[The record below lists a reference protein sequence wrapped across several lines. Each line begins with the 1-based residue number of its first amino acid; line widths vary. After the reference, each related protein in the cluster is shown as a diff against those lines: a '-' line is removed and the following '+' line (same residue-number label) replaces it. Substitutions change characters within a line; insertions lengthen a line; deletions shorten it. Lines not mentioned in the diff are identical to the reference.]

1 VRHEVFAPTGDR
13 LAAGSREGTVYVWD
27 FQNPENP
34 IQLTGHT
41 DYIHSL
47 AFSPDGKR
55 LVSGA
60 RDDTTRLWDVESG
73 EQIATLPMDEPR
85 ATMEIAFSPCGKI
98 IAVGWTT
105 KFACGALSN

>member
-1 VRHEVFAPTGDR
+1 MRHEVFAPTGDR